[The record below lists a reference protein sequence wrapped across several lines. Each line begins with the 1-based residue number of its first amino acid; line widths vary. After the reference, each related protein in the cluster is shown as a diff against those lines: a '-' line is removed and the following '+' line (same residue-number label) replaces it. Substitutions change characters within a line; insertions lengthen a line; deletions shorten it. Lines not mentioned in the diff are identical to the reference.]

1 MQTSDIVTLVNAGFT
16 KEEIMQLASPAQVQ
30 SQVQTPTPVQPQVQT
45 PAQVQSQVQTP
56 TPVQPQVQTPT
67 LVQPQVQTPP
77 LVQPQVQTPPN
88 VDYKMLYETQKQ
100 MLADMQSLNQRM
112 NVGAPIDT
120 VESVMKDF
128 LGGEK

>member
-1 MQTSDIVTLVNAGFT
+1 MQTSDIVKLVNAGFT
-16 KEEIMQLASPAQVQ
+16 KEEIMQLASPAQ
-30 SQVQTPTPVQPQVQT
+30 
-45 PAQVQSQVQTP
+45 
-56 TPVQPQVQTPT
+56 
-67 LVQPQVQTPP
+67 PQVQTPP
-77 LVQPQVQTPPN
+77 LVQPQVQTPPQ

>member
-1 MQTSDIVTLVNAGFT
+1 MQTSDIVKLVNAGFT
-16 KEEIMQLASPAQVQ
+16 KKEIMQLASPAQ
-30 SQVQTPTPVQPQVQT
+30 T
-45 PAQVQSQVQTP
+45 
-56 TPVQPQVQTPT
+56 QVQTPT
-67 LVQPQVQTPP
+67 LVQPQVQTQMQTPAQ
-77 LVQPQVQTPPN
+77 VQPQVQPQMQTPAQVQMPPN

>member
-1 MQTSDIVTLVNAGFT
+1 MQTSDIVKLVNAGFT

-30 SQVQTPTPVQPQVQT
+30 SQVQ
-45 PAQVQSQVQTP
+45 S
-56 TPVQPQVQTPT
+56 QVQTPT
-67 LVQPQVQTPP
+67 LVQPQVQTPALVQP
-77 LVQPQVQTPPN
+77 QVQTPALVQPQVQTPPN

-112 NVGAPIDT
+112 NVGAPIDS

>member
-1 MQTSDIVTLVNAGFT
+1 MQTSDIVKLVNAGFT
-16 KEEIMQLASPAQVQ
+16 KEEIMQLASPAQT
-30 SQVQTPTPVQPQVQT
+30 QVQTQVQPPTP
-45 PAQVQSQVQTP
+45 
-56 TPVQPQVQTPT
+56 
-67 LVQPQVQTPP
+67 VQPQVQTPP
-77 LVQPQVQTPPN
+77 LVQSQVQTPPN

-112 NVGAPIDT
+112 NIGAPIDT

>member
-1 MQTSDIVTLVNAGFT
+1 MQTSDIVKLVNAGFT
-16 KEEIMQLASPAQVQ
+16 KEEIMQLASPAQT
-30 SQVQTPTPVQPQVQT
+30 QVQTPPLAQPQVQT
-45 PAQVQSQVQTP
+45 PP
-56 TPVQPQVQTPT
+56 

-77 LVQPQVQTPPN
+77 LVQPQVQTQVQTPN

>member
-1 MQTSDIVTLVNAGFT
+1 MQTSDIVKLVNAGFT
-16 KEEIMQLASPAQVQ
+16 KEEIMQLASPAQP
-30 SQVQTPTPVQPQVQT
+30 QVQPPAQVQPQVQT
-45 PAQVQSQVQTP
+45 QMQTQ
-56 TPVQPQVQTPT
+56 VQPQVQPQMQTQ
-67 LVQPQVQTPP
+67 VQPQVQPQMQTPA
-77 LVQPQVQTPPN
+77 QVQMPPN

-120 VESVMKDF
+120 VESVMMDF

>member
-1 MQTSDIVTLVNAGFT
+1 MQTSDIVKLVNAGFT
-16 KEEIMQLASPAQVQ
+16 KEEIMQLASPAQT
-30 SQVQTPTPVQPQVQT
+30 QVQTQVQPPTP
-45 PAQVQSQVQTP
+45 
-56 TPVQPQVQTPT
+56 
-67 LVQPQVQTPP
+67 VQPQVQTPP
-77 LVQPQVQTPPN
+77 LVQTQVQTPPN

-112 NVGAPIDT
+112 NIGAPIDT

>member
-1 MQTSDIVTLVNAGFT
+1 MQTSDIVKLVNAGFT
-16 KEEIMQLASPAQVQ
+16 KEEIMQLASPAQT
-30 SQVQTPTPVQPQVQT
+30 QVQTQVQPPTPVQTQVQ
-45 PAQVQSQVQTP
+45 A
-56 TPVQPQVQTPT
+56 PT
-67 LVQPQVQTPP
+67 LVQPQVQ
-77 LVQPQVQTPPN
+77 PQVQMQMSPN

>member
-1 MQTSDIVTLVNAGFT
+1 MQTSDIVKLVNAGFT
-16 KEEIMQLASPAQVQ
+16 KEEIMQLASPAQP
-30 SQVQTPTPVQPQVQT
+30 QVQTQPQVQPQVQT
-45 PAQVQSQVQTP
+45 QVQT
-56 TPVQPQVQTPT
+56 QPQVQP

-77 LVQPQVQTPPN
+77 KVQPQTPPN

-100 MLADMQSLNQRM
+100 MLSDLQALNQRM

>member
-1 MQTSDIVTLVNAGFT
+1 MQTSDIVKLVNAGFT
-16 KEEIMQLASPAQVQ
+16 KEEIMQLASPAQ
-30 SQVQTPTPVQPQVQT
+30 
-45 PAQVQSQVQTP
+45 
-56 TPVQPQVQTPT
+56 
-67 LVQPQVQTPP
+67 PQVQTPP
-77 LVQPQVQTPPN
+77 LVQPQVQTQMQTPALAQPQVQPQVQMPPN

-112 NVGAPIDT
+112 NVGTPIDT

>member
-1 MQTSDIVTLVNAGFT
+1 MQTSDIIKLVDAGFT
-16 KEEIMQLASPAQVQ
+16 KEEIMQLASPAQ
-30 SQVQTPTPVQPQVQT
+30 T
-45 PAQVQSQVQTP
+45 
-56 TPVQPQVQTPT
+56 QVQTPT
-67 LVQPQVQTPP
+67 LVQPQMQTPAQ
-77 LVQPQVQTPPN
+77 VQPQMQTPAQVQMPPN

>member
-1 MQTSDIVTLVNAGFT
+1 MQTSDIVKLVNAGFT
-16 KEEIMQLASPAQVQ
+16 KEEIMQLASPAQI
-30 SQVQTPTPVQPQVQT
+30 QTQVQPQVQT
-45 PAQVQSQVQTP
+45 QVQT
-56 TPVQPQVQTPT
+56 QVQAPT
-67 LVQPQVQTPP
+67 LVQPQVQPP
-77 LVQPQVQTPPN
+77 VQMQMPPN

>member
-1 MQTSDIVTLVNAGFT
+1 MQTSDIVKLVNAGFT
-16 KEEIMQLASPAQVQ
+16 KEEIMQLASPAQTQ
-30 SQVQTPTPVQPQVQT
+30 VQPQVQ
-45 PAQVQSQVQTP
+45 PQMQT
-56 TPVQPQVQTPT
+56 QVQTPT
-67 LVQPQVQTPP
+67 LVQPQMQTQ
-77 LVQPQVQTPPN
+77 VQPQMQTPAQVQMPPN

>member
-1 MQTSDIVTLVNAGFT
+1 MQTSDIVKLVNAGFT
-16 KEEIMQLASPAQVQ
+16 KEEIMQLASPT
-30 SQVQTPTPVQPQVQT
+30 QTLVQPQVQT
-45 PAQVQSQVQTP
+45 
-56 TPVQPQVQTPT
+56 QPQVQPQAQASP

-77 LVQPQVQTPPN
+77 LVQPQMQTPAQVQMPPN

>member
-1 MQTSDIVTLVNAGFT
+1 MQTSDIVKLVNAGFT
-16 KEEIMQLASPAQVQ
+16 KEEIIQLASPAQ
-30 SQVQTPTPVQPQVQT
+30 P
-45 PAQVQSQVQTP
+45 
-56 TPVQPQVQTPT
+56 

-77 LVQPQVQTPPN
+77 LVQPQVQTQPN

>member
-1 MQTSDIVTLVNAGFT
+1 MQTSDIVKLVDAGFT
-16 KEEIMQLASPAQVQ
+16 KEEIMQLASPAQ
-30 SQVQTPTPVQPQVQT
+30 T
-45 PAQVQSQVQTP
+45 
-56 TPVQPQVQTPT
+56 QVQTPT
-67 LVQPQVQTPP
+67 LVQPQMQTPAQ
-77 LVQPQVQTPPN
+77 VQPQMQTPAQVQPQMQTPAQVQPQMQTPAQVQMPPN

>member
-1 MQTSDIVTLVNAGFT
+1 MQTSDIVKLVNAGFT
-16 KEEIMQLASPAQVQ
+16 KEEIMQLASPAQI
-30 SQVQTPTPVQPQVQT
+30 QTQVQPQVQ
-45 PAQVQSQVQTP
+45 A
-56 TPVQPQVQTPT
+56 PT
-67 LVQPQVQTPP
+67 LVQPQVQPP
-77 LVQPQVQTPPN
+77 VQMPPN

-112 NVGAPIDT
+112 NVGVPIDT

>member
-1 MQTSDIVTLVNAGFT
+1 MQTSDIVKLVNAGFT
-16 KEEIMQLASPAQVQ
+16 KEEILQLASPAQPQ
-30 SQVQTPTPVQPQVQT
+30 VQPQVQ
-45 PAQVQSQVQTP
+45 PP
-56 TPVQPQVQTPT
+56 TPIQAPT
-67 LVQPQVQTPP
+67 LVQPQVQPP
-77 LVQPQVQTPPN
+77 VQMQMPPN

>member
-30 SQVQTPTPVQPQVQT
+30 PQVQTPPLVQPQVQT
-45 PAQVQSQVQTP
+45 PP
-56 TPVQPQVQTPT
+56 LVQPQVQTPT
-67 LVQPQVQTPP
+67 LVQPQVQTPT

>member
-1 MQTSDIVTLVNAGFT
+1 MQTSDIVKLVDAGFT
-16 KEEIMQLASPAQVQ
+16 KEEIMQLASPAQT
-30 SQVQTPTPVQPQVQT
+30 QVQT
-45 PAQVQSQVQTP
+45 
-56 TPVQPQVQTPT
+56 QVQTPT
-67 LVQPQVQTPP
+67 LVQPQMQTPAQ
-77 LVQPQVQTPPN
+77 VQPQMQTPAQVQMPPN

>member
-1 MQTSDIVTLVNAGFT
+1 MQTSDIVKLVNAGFT
-16 KEEIMQLASPAQVQ
+16 KEEIMQLASPAQTQ
-30 SQVQTPTPVQPQVQT
+30 VQPQVQ
-45 PAQVQSQVQTP
+45 PP
-56 TPVQPQVQTPT
+56 TLVQPQ
-67 LVQPQVQTPP
+67 VQPQVQTPP

-100 MLADMQSLNQRM
+100 MLADIQTLNQRM

>member
-1 MQTSDIVTLVNAGFT
+1 MQTSDIVKLVNAGFT
-16 KEEIMQLASPAQVQ
+16 KEEIMQLASPAQ
-30 SQVQTPTPVQPQVQT
+30 T
-45 PAQVQSQVQTP
+45 
-56 TPVQPQVQTPT
+56 QVQTPT
-67 LVQPQVQTPP
+67 LVQPQVQSQMQTQVQTPTLVQP
-77 LVQPQVQTPPN
+77 QMQTQVQPQVQPQMQTPAQVQMPPN

>member
-1 MQTSDIVTLVNAGFT
+1 MQTSDIVKLVNAGFT
-16 KEEIMQLASPAQVQ
+16 KEEIMQLASPAQPQTQPLVQ
-30 SQVQTPTPVQPQVQT
+30 PQAQPQTQPLVQPQAQPQVQT
-45 PAQVQSQVQTP
+45 Q
-56 TPVQPQVQTPT
+56 
-67 LVQPQVQTPP
+67 
-77 LVQPQVQTPPN
+77 

-100 MLADMQSLNQRM
+100 MLSDLQALNQRM

>member
-1 MQTSDIVTLVNAGFT
+1 MQTSDIVKLVDAGFT
-16 KEEIMQLASPAQVQ
+16 KEEIMQLASPAQTQ
-30 SQVQTPTPVQPQVQT
+30 VQPQMQT
-45 PAQVQSQVQTP
+45 PAQVQM
-56 TPVQPQVQTPT
+56 
-67 LVQPQVQTPP
+67 
-77 LVQPQVQTPPN
+77 PPN

>member
-1 MQTSDIVTLVNAGFT
+1 MQTSDIFKLVNAGFT
-16 KEEIMQLASPAQVQ
+16 KEEILQLASPAQ
-30 SQVQTPTPVQPQVQT
+30 PQVQ
-45 PAQVQSQVQTP
+45 PP
-56 TPVQPQVQTPT
+56 TPIQAPT
-67 LVQPQVQTPP
+67 LVQPQVQSP
-77 LVQPQVQTPPN
+77 VQMQMPPN